1 MEKNR
6 ILREKIEDSFA
17 KAKKAI
23 SDFAGSVQF
32 PLNDSSLE
40 HIIAALVKT
49 TLAPERLLSS
59 TDVENFRMVWSR
71 NFSPEDVDKI
81 VANLYEST
89 VITVEEAA
97 EVLSAVHNE
106 YQKKIIYNLLE
117 LMSGSDAPDHA
128 EKFLAELAEKLD
140 FTAEEFKEMTIQAKN
155 RSEKRKKLLSS
166 GAGILAALIILLIFI
181 IL

>member
-89 VITVEEAA
+89 VSP
-97 EVLSAVHNE
+97 LKRQ
-106 YQKKIIYNLLE
+106 QKPSLL
-117 LMSGSDAPDHA
+117 
-128 EKFLAELAEKLD
+128 
-140 FTAEEFKEMTIQAKN
+140 FTMNI
-155 RSEKRKKLLSS
+155 RKKSS
-166 GAGILAALIILLIFI
+166 IICLNSCPAVMLRIMPKNF
-181 IL
+181 